1 MLYFIVIQK
10 CTFLKIIIISQYGYQ
25 SAYLEVN
32 PTVVMSVTKGNIFE
46 FLSDMT
52 CKINERLTVFLLV
65 CRQIPGF
72 FFASCTA
79 HIWLKFFH
87 ETNKH
92 SLWTVKYRGKIKKDS
107 NTVQLSQY
115 RHQRTCHSV
124 HIVGVFVISGLSDK
138 TSWTHVLM
146 IETLKQ
152 TVLQGNVKL

>member
-1 MLYFIVIQK
+1 MY
-10 CTFLKIIIISQYGYQ
+10 ISQNNNYKPVWLSISILRSKSHCSYVSYKRKYFWISVWHDLQ
-25 SAYLEVN
+25 NWWKVN
-32 PTVVMSVTKGNIFE
+32 SISFSLQADTW
-46 FLSDMT
+46 
-52 CKINERLTVFLLV
+52 
-65 CRQIPGF
+65 F

-92 SLWTVKYRGKIKKDS
+92 SLWTVKYRGVFKKDS

-124 HIVGVFVISGLSDK
+124 HIVGVFVTSGLSDK

-146 IETLKQ
+146 IETPKQ

>member
-10 CTFLKIIIISQYGYQ
+10 CTFLKIIIISQYGY
-25 SAYLEVN
+25 L
-32 PTVVMSVTKGNIFE
+32 VMSVTKGNIFE

-65 CRQIPGF
+65 CRQIPVF

-79 HIWLKFFH
+79 HIWLKFFY

-92 SLWTVKYRGKIKKDS
+92 SLWTVKYGGKIKKDS

-124 HIVGVFVISGLSDK
+124 HIVGVFV
-138 TSWTHVLM
+138 
-146 IETLKQ
+146 TLVGCQ
-152 TVLQGNVKL
+152 TKHRGHMF

>member
-52 CKINERLTVFLLV
+52 W
-65 CRQIPGF
+65 
-72 FFASCTA
+72 FASCTA
-79 HIWLKFFH
+79 HIWLKFFQ

-92 SLWTVKYRGKIKKDS
+92 SLWAMKYRGVFKKDS